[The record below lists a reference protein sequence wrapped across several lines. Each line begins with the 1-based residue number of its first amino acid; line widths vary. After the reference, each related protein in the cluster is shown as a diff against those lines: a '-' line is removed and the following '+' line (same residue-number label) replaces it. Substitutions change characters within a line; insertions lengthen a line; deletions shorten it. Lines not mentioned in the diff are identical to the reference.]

1 MFAFITERPLINI
14 VLLALIFTVVAF
26 IGSAF
31 VFKILRKKY
40 EQRKTNINL
49 FIDYLKKPVLFLLT
63 VFSVRLGVTFT
74 PHLNEYSSELIPHI
88 TTILVITGSI
98 WLTAKFMDVFSEIII
113 NRFDVSV
120 SDNLRARKVHTQL
133 KVLKRIIFV
142 LLCIIGL
149 AAILMTF
156 EKVRQLGTSLIASA
170 GVIGII
176 LGVAA
181 QKTIHTFITGIQ
193 IAITQPI
200 RLDDVVIVE
209 NEWGRIEEITLTYV
223 IVRIWDQRRLIL
235 PITYFIEKPFQ
246 NWTTKTSDLLGSV
259 YIYTD
264 YKIPVNEVREHLK
277 EIVNN
282 NPKWDGKVCV
292 LQVTGSGEKTLEL
305 RALVSAADASI
316 AWELRCQIRE
326 QLVEFIQTNYPQ
338 CLPRVRA
345 DLDNTNKSQPS
356 EEHNQ

>member
-1 MFAFITERPLINI
+1 MLAFIASRPLVNI
-14 VLLALIFTVVAF
+14 VLLTVIFIVCAF
-26 IGSAF
+26 VGSAF
-31 VFKILRKKY
+31 LFKILRKRY
-40 EQRKTNINL
+40 EQSKTNINI
-49 FIDYLKKPVLFLLT
+49 FIDNLRKPFLFLLT
-63 VFSVRLGVTFT
+63 VFSVKLGVTFT
-74 PHLNEYSSELIPHI
+74 PHLNGYSSELIPHF
-88 TTILVITGSI
+88 TTILIIAGTI

-113 NRFDVSV
+113 NRFDVSA

-259 YIYTD
+259 FIYTD
-264 YKIPVNEVREHLK
+264 YKIPVNEVREYLK
-277 EIVNN
+277 KIVDK
-282 NPKWDGKVCV
+282 NPKWDRKVCV
-292 LQVTGSGEKTLEL
+292 LQVTGSGEKALEL
-305 RALVSAADASI
+305 RALVSASDASI

-326 QLVEFIQTNYPQ
+326 QLVEFIQSNYPQ

-345 DLDNTNKSQPS
+345 DLDNAS
-356 EEHNQ
+356 EKQLSGNRHQ